1 MRTRHILTALALPA
15 LFAACTADEFE
26 SVGQNSGLQERA
38 KLSKDF
44 TLMTSMPE
52 TRYAAEGGSGIS
64 FTFEQGDRI
73 GAAIIDEYN
82 YDYPNEPDKFDVI
95 YSLAGNNPFEY
106 QGGDAWKSNTE
117 LGIGHYMFVFPYN
130 TKDNGRGAV
139 AYELPVIQEMYTDEN
154 GEQIL
159 NAAIE
164 KGNKA
169 VATTVLYED
178 DLTADVS
185 LKNLFTYPKLTI
197 NFDNGEKVTTVSQI
211 VLKTNDGVDPF
222 IVKGGFNHKVVNEMF
237 NPGDNASTIL
247 SNEYYNDDNG
257 KVTTPYVHWD
267 EVGTYDFLIK
277 KGDADWDEAKNY
289 ITAPENERTSKYI
302 IVKFP
307 KNTKVKLQSNTDNK
321 YVEARIMMPSID
333 NLLTEGENYTLY
345 VYTDN
350 GVYHK
355 ILNENAFAFSDTTEK
370 EKKEGALRRNQSNG
384 LTLKALNAGDK
395 GQDAGTIVT
404 SLEDW
409 NAMVARYG
417 KTKLDQDIIVVGD
430 GFAFNEKAEWPTEC
444 VFNINSNVTV
454 EGKVEM
460 SNVNVTGTIN
470 VKEKAVL
477 TVNNTLAATEILNEG
492 TVEIVAECDKDNEKE
507 DYAGIKLIENK
518 GTLNVAEKANAV
530 FALTNKK
537 GATMTNNGTAEV
549 SNEAGLTEAGNFGTI
564 TNNGIL
570 RTNNFTNQ
578 TIELN
583 NAQDQI
589 VNVPTITNA
598 KNARILAVSGVLTN
612 YAKLVNEGT
621 LTCRNERGEIVNAED
636 YVSYDAKADLETYP
650 ILDSKK
656 DAITYITENEVGAT
670 IVVYSDDPSNLTIG
684 TTGGVVEFDAP
695 ADTKSV
701 GVKDSYVNRIIA
713 NNDLTL
719 TDGTL
724 NTLVIANDVE
734 LTVNK
739 DAKINN
745 LDIQAGELV
754 LASDVT
760 VAKSLNVE
768 KNAQMTVPEGTTFV
782 LSESDYTNEGRILV
796 GGTFKA
802 EKVQRDDSNVED
814 NGSQN
819 AQIIWQKS
827 DADVAKA
834 AYVTALDRMVQAW
847 MLDDHRNTW
856 ALVKDMKSDGW
867 LSSNGTTKL
876 EGTPTWTALA
886 QAAYEAYDEWEAVDK
901 DMNTVYSTINDWY
914 TGQIVDDA
922 NKMVAAAIKVYE
934 DYGTNNKAAAI
945 KAVYS
950 DNSWITTPATVYTN
964 AVGADATLS
973 EITTTPSGSIDAA
986 FLAKIKEI
994 AETSIKV
1001 SAEKDKADLNAAK
1014 NKAIWLTLQGLAVK
1028 DVDAAWLPAG
1038 SYINIYETSTEYIVM
1053 NALMKKTTNFGT
1065 WFNGDGSND
1074 HGYKGADDASLKT
1087 IAGIQKAMA
1096 AIKDVYDGKKTVEDY
1111 SYVKSEITKSGLY
1124 DYVDDVLDWEYNNDQ
1139 IAKLYEIVQ

>member
-26 SVGQNSGLQERA
+26 SVSQNNGLQERA

-44 TLMTSMPE
+44 TLMTGMPE

-64 FTFEQGDRI
+64 FKFEQGDRI
-73 GAAIIDEYN
+73 GAAIIDEYDYN
-82 YDYPNEPDKFDVI
+82 YPDEPDKFDVI

-139 AYELPVIQEMYTDEN
+139 AYELPVIQKMYTDEN

-211 VLKTNDGVDPF
+211 VLETNDGVDPF

-247 SNEYYNDDNG
+247 SDKYYNDDDG

-277 KGDADWDEAKNY
+277 EENTGWDEAKYY

-307 KNTKVKLQSNTDNK
+307 KNTKVKLQSNTNNK

-333 NLLTEGENYTLY
+333 DLTVLTDEYTLY

-350 GVYHK
+350 GVYHTN
-355 ILNENAFAFSDTTEK
+355 LNEDAFSFSDTTDDTK
-370 EKKEGALRRNQSNG
+370 IANALRRNQSNG

-417 KTKLDQDIIVVGD
+417 KTKQDQDIIVVGD

-460 SNVNVTGTIN
+460 SNVNVTGTVN

-507 DYAGIKLIENK
+507 DYAGIRLIENK

-636 YVSYDAKADLETYP
+636 NVSYDAKADLETYP

-819 AQIIWQKS
+819 AQIIWQQS
-827 DADVAKA
+827 SADMAKA

-847 MLDDHRNTW
+847 ILKNSTKAWSDVNAYGSDSWLTNNKATELADKASW
-856 ALVKDMKSDGW
+856 VALSD
-867 LSSNGTTKL
+867 
-876 EGTPTWTALA
+876 
-886 QAAYEAYDEWEAVDK
+886 AAYEAYKAWAEVDK
-901 DMNTVYSTINDWY
+901 EIEPYGKKNGWFN
-914 TGQIVDDA
+914 QEFKKDA
-922 NKMVAAAIKVYE
+922 NGLVAAAIKVYT
-934 DYGTNNKAAAI
+934 DYGTNNQAAAI
-945 KAVYS
+945 KAAYP
-950 DNSWITTPATVYTN
+950 DNSWVTTTVYTN
-964 AVGADATLS
+964 AVGATAKLS
-973 EITTTPSGSIDAA
+973 QITDGSNGGIDAA
-986 FLAKIKEI
+986 FLTEIKAI
-994 AETSIKV
+994 TETSIKV
-1001 SAEKDKADLNAAK
+1001 SATEGKADLNAAN
-1014 NKAIWLTLQGLAVK
+1014 NKAIWLTLQGLKDAK
-1028 DVDAAWLPAG
+1028 DVDAAWLPTG
-1038 SYINIYETSTEYIVM
+1038 SYINVYETSTEYIVM
-1053 NALMKKTTNFGT
+1053 DALKNKTQNFGT
-1065 WFNGDGSND
+1065 WFNGDGNND
-1074 HGYKGADDASLKT
+1074 HGYKGADGANLKT

-1096 AIKDVYDGKKTVEDY
+1096 AIKDIYDGNKNVEDY

-1139 IAKLYEIVQ
+1139 IAKLYGVVVQ

>member
-26 SVGQNSGLQERA
+26 SVSQNNGLQERA

-44 TLMTSMPE
+44 TLMTSVPQ
-52 TRYAAEGGSGIS
+52 TRYSAEGGSGIS

-82 YDYPNEPDKFDVI
+82 TAYPDEPDKFPVI

-130 TKDNGRGAV
+130 AKDNGRGAV

-211 VLKTNDGVDPF
+211 VLEAKDDNEF
-222 IVKGGFNHKVVNEMF
+222 IVKGGFNHVVVNEMF
-237 NPGDNASTIL
+237 NPGENANDIL
-247 SNEYYNDDNG
+247 GSYYNNDEG

-277 KGDADWDEAKNY
+277 EGNYDWENAKAY
-289 ITAPENERTSKYI
+289 ITTPENERTSKYI

-321 YVEARIMMPSID
+321 YVEARIMMPSIN
-333 NLLTEGENYTLY
+333 NLTTLTDEYTLY

-350 GVYHK
+350 GVYHTN
-355 ILNENAFAFSDTTEK
+355 LNKDAFSFSDTTDGEK
-370 EKKEGALRRNQSNG
+370 IANALRRNQSNG
-384 LTLKALNAGDK
+384 LTLKALNARNK
-395 GQDAGTIVT
+395 GEDAGTIVT

-417 KTKLDQDIIVVGD
+417 KTKQDQDIIVVGD

-444 VFNINSNVTV
+444 TFTINSGVDV

-460 SNVNVTGTIN
+460 SNVIVNGTIN
-470 VKEKAVL
+470 VDKAATL
-477 TVNNTLAATEILNEG
+477 TVNNTLEATKILNEG
-492 TVEIVAECDKDNEKE
+492 TVEIVAESDKDDE
-507 DYAGIKLIENK
+507 DAFYAGVTLIENK

-530 FALTNKK
+530 FELTNKK
-537 GATMTNNGTAEV
+537 GAKMTNNGTVEV
-549 SNEAGLTEAGNFGTI
+549 SNETGLTDAGNFGTI

-570 RTNNFTNQ
+570 RTNDFTNQ
-578 TIELN
+578 EIELN
-583 NAQDQI
+583 NAKDQI

-598 KNARILAVSGVLTN
+598 KDARILAVSGVLTN
-612 YAKLVNEGT
+612 YGKLVNEGT
-621 LTCRNERGEIVNAED
+621 LTCRNERGTIVNAED
-636 YVSYDAKADLETYP
+636 NVSYDAKADLETYP

-739 DAKINN
+739 DAGINN

-802 EKVQRDDSNVED
+802 EKVQRDEDNVED

-819 AQIIWQKS
+819 AQIIWKKS

-847 MLDDHRNTW
+847 MLNDSRTTW
-856 ALVKDMKSDGW
+856 ASVNGIAGGSWLTSEDKTELSDGA
-867 LSSNGTTKL
+867 
-876 EGTPTWTALA
+876 TWKALA
-886 QAAYEAYDEWEAVDK
+886 EAAYKAYGDWAAADAEITK
-901 DMNTVYSTINDWY
+901 YQTINGWF
-914 TGQIVDDA
+914 TEEFQKDA
-922 NKMVAAAIKVYE
+922 NKLVAAAIKVYT

-945 KAVYS
+945 KAAYP
-950 DNSWITTPATVYTN
+950 DNKWVSTTVYTN

-973 EITTTPSGSIDAA
+973 QITTSPSGSIDAA
-986 FLAKIKEI
+986 FLTKIKVI

-1001 SAEKDKADLNAAK
+1001 SAEKDKADLNAAN
-1014 NKAIWLTLQGLAVK
+1014 NKAIWLTLQGLEAK
-1028 DVDAAWLPAG
+1028 DVDAAWLPTG
-1038 SYINIYETSTEYIVM
+1038 SYINTYETSTEYIVM
-1053 NALMKKTTNFGT
+1053 NALKKKTANFGK
-1065 WFNGDGSND
+1065 WFET
-1074 HGYKGADDASLKT
+1074 YKSDLST
-1087 IAGIQKAMA
+1087 ITGVKKAMA
-1096 AIKDVYDGKKTVEDY
+1096 AIQDAYNGDLELGQDDLL
-1111 SYVKSEITKSGLY
+1111 SLVKSEIELSGLLTH
-1124 DYVDDVLDWEYNNDQ
+1124 VKTVLAWNYTNGQ
-1139 IAKLYEIVQ
+1139 IGALNTAVK

>member
-26 SVGQNSGLQERA
+26 SVSQNNGLQERA

-44 TLMTSMPE
+44 TLMTGAPE

-64 FTFEQGDRI
+64 FKFEQGDRI
-73 GAAIIDEYN
+73 GAAIIDQYN
-82 YDYPNEPDKFDVI
+82 TSYPDEPDKFDVI

-130 TKDNGRGAV
+130 AKDNGRGAV

-211 VLKTNDGVDPF
+211 VLEAKDNF
-222 IVKGGFNHKVVNEMF
+222 IVKGGFNHVVVNEMF
-237 NPGDNASTIL
+237 NPGKNASTIL
-247 SNEYYNDDNG
+247 KEKYYNDDDK
-257 KVTTPYVHWD
+257 KVTTKYVHWD

-277 KGDADWDEAKNY
+277 EGNHDWDNAKNY

-333 NLLTEGENYTLY
+333 NLLTEGKNYTLY

-350 GVYHK
+350 GVYHTT
-355 ILNENAFAFSDTTEK
+355 LDESAFAFSDTTDD
-370 EKKEGALRRNQSNG
+370 EKKAGALRRNQSNG
-384 LTLKALNAGDK
+384 LTLKALNATDK
-395 GQDAGTIVT
+395 GKDAGTIVT

-417 KTKLDQDIIVVGD
+417 KSKVNQTIIVVGD

-444 VFNINSNVTV
+444 TFIINSSVKV
-454 EGKVEM
+454 EGNVEM
-460 SNVNVTGTIN
+460 SNVKVNNTIN
-470 VKEKAVL
+470 VAEGAVL
-477 TVNNTLAATEILNEG
+477 TVNNTLEADEIVNEG
-492 TVEIVAECDKDNEKE
+492 TVEIIAESDKDDE
-507 DYAGIKLIENK
+507 DAAYTGVTLIENK

-530 FALTNKK
+530 FQLTNKK
-537 GATMTNNGTAEV
+537 GAEMTNKGTVEV
-549 SNEAGLTEAGNFGTI
+549 RNEANETEENVGNFGTI

-570 RTNNFTNQ
+570 RTNGFTNQ
-578 TIELN
+578 KIELN
-583 NAQDQI
+583 NAKNQI

-598 KNARILAVSGVLTN
+598 KDARILSVGGVLTN

-621 LTCRNERGEIVNAED
+621 LTCRNENGKIVNAED
-636 YVSYDAKADLETYP
+636 NVGYAAKADLETYP

-656 DAITYITENEVGAT
+656 DAITYITENQAGAT

-684 TTGGVVEFDAP
+684 TKGGVVEFDAP

-719 TDGTL
+719 ADGTL
-724 NTLVIANDVE
+724 NELVIADDVE

-760 VAKSLNVE
+760 VEKSLNVE

-782 LSESDYTNEGRILV
+782 LKESGYTNKGRILV

-847 MLDDHRNTW
+847 MIDTNRKDW
-856 ALVKDMKSDGW
+856 ASVKNMTSEGW
-867 LSSNGTTKL
+867 FTANVGTEL
-876 EGTPTWTALA
+876 EGAPTWTALA
-886 QAAYEAYDEWEAVDK
+886 QAAYTAYSAWEAADE
-901 DMNTVYSTINDWY
+901 DMNTEYKTIRDWY
-914 TGQIVDDA
+914 TGQIVNDA
-922 NKMVAAAIKVYE
+922 NKMLAAAIKVYE

-945 KAVYS
+945 KAAYP
-950 DNSWITTPATVYTN
+950 DNEWVSTTVYTN

-973 EITTTPSGSIDAA
+973 QITDGSNGSIDAA
-986 FLAKIKEI
+986 FLTEIKGI
-994 AETSIKV
+994 AWTSIKV
-1001 SAEKDKADLNAAK
+1001 SAEKDKADLNDAN

-1053 NALMKKTTNFGT
+1053 DALKNKTKDFGK
-1065 WFNGDGSND
+1065 WFEP
-1074 HGYKGADDASLKT
+1074 YKT
-1087 IAGIQKAMA
+1087 AGFAEIGNVKKAMA
-1096 AIKDVYDGKKTVEDY
+1096 AIQDAYNGDLELEKDDLL
-1111 SYVKSEITKSGLY
+1111 SLVKSEIELSGLLTH
-1124 DYVDDVLDWEYNNDQ
+1124 VKTVLAWNYTNEQ
-1139 IAKLYEIVQ
+1139 IAALNTAVK

>member
-26 SVGQNSGLQERA
+26 SVGQNNGLQEERA

-44 TLMTSMPE
+44 TLMTGMPE

-64 FTFEQGDRI
+64 FKFEQGDRI
-73 GAAIIDEYN
+73 GAAIIDEYDYN
-82 YDYPNEPDKFDVI
+82 YPDEPDKFDVI

-211 VLKTNDGVDPF
+211 VLETNDGVDPF

-247 SNEYYNDDNG
+247 SDKYYNDDDG

-267 EVGTYDFLIK
+267 AVGTYDFLITEDK
-277 KGDADWDEAKNY
+277 SDYSTAENY

-333 NLLTEGENYTLY
+333 NLLTEGKNYTLY

-350 GVYHK
+350 GVYHTTLDK
-355 ILNENAFAFSDTTEK
+355 DAFAFSDTTDD
-370 EKKEGALRRNQSNG
+370 EKKAGALRRNQSNG
-384 LTLKALNAGDK
+384 LTLKALNASDK

-417 KTKLDQDIIVVGD
+417 KSKQPQTIIVVGD

-444 VFNINSNVTV
+444 VFTINSGVKI
-454 EGKVEM
+454 EGNVEM
-460 SNVNVTGTIN
+460 SNVKVENTIS
-470 VKEKAVL
+470 VAKGAVL
-477 TVNNTLAATEILNEG
+477 TVNNTLEAKKIVNEG
-492 TVEIVAECDKDNEKE
+492 TVEIIAESDKDDE
-507 DYAGIKLIENK
+507 DAAYTGVTLIENK
-518 GTLNVAEKANAV
+518 GTLNVAEKADAV
-530 FALTNKK
+530 FQLTNKK
-537 GATMTNNGTAEV
+537 GAEMTNKGTVEV
-549 SNEAGLTEAGNFGTI
+549 SNETGLTNAGNFGTI

-570 RTNNFTNQ
+570 KTNGFTNQ
-578 TIELN
+578 KIELN
-583 NAQDQI
+583 NAKDQI

-598 KNARILAVSGVLTN
+598 KDARILSVDGVLTN

-621 LTCRNERGEIVNAED
+621 LTCRNERGTIVNAED
-636 YVSYDAKADLETYP
+636 NVSYDAKADLETYP

-656 DAITYITENEVGAT
+656 DAITYITTNEAGAT

-684 TTGGVVEFDAP
+684 KTGGVVEFDAP

-713 NNDLTL
+713 NNDLTVAG
-719 TDGTL
+719 GTL
-724 NTLVIANDVE
+724 TTLVIAKDAE
-734 LTVNK
+734 LTVDSK
-739 DAKINN
+739 AKAAVTN
-745 LDIQAGELV
+745 LDIQAGVLT

-760 VAKSLNVE
+760 VSSLTVA

-782 LSESDYTNEGRILV
+782 LSTNDYTNEGRILV

-802 EKVQRDDSNVED
+802 EQVTRDEDNVED
-814 NGSQN
+814 NGSEN
-819 AQIIWQKS
+819 AQIVWKKS
-827 DADVAKA
+827 DADTAKDEYKA
-834 AYVTALDRMVQAW
+834 ALDRMVQAW
-847 MLDDHRNTW
+847 MLDDNRNTW
-856 ALVKDMKSDGW
+856 ALVKNMKSDGW
-867 LSSNGTTKL
+867 LTSDGTTKL
-876 EGTPTWTALA
+876 EGNPTWKALA
-886 QAAYEAYDEWEAVDK
+886 EAAYEAYGKWANADSEVTK
-901 DMNTVYSTINDWY
+901 YGKINGWY
-914 TGQIVDDA
+914 NQEIANDA
-922 NKMVAAAIKVYE
+922 NGLIAATIKVYT
-934 DYGTNNKAAAI
+934 DYGTNNQAAAI
-945 KAVYS
+945 AAAYPN
-950 DNSWITTPATVYTN
+950 NSWVGFTVYTN
-964 AVGADATLS
+964 EVGATAKLS
-973 EITTTPSGSIDAA
+973 EIKNNSSESIDAK
-986 FLAKIKEI
+986 FLEEIKEI

-1001 SAEKDKADLNAAK
+1001 SATEGKADLNAAN
-1014 NKAIWLTLQGLAVK
+1014 NKAIWLTLQEVEE
-1028 DVDAAWLPAG
+1028 VNAAWLPKG
-1038 SYINIYETSTEYIVM
+1038 SYINTYETSTEYIVM
-1053 NALMKKTTNFGT
+1053 DALKNKTKNFGT
-1065 WFNGDGSND
+1065 WFNGDGKSNY
-1074 HGYKGADDASLKT
+1074 GYKGADDANLKT

-1096 AIKDVYDGKKTVEDY
+1096 AIKDIYDGNKEVEDY

-1139 IAKLYEIVQ
+1139 IAKLYEVVQ

>member
-26 SVGQNSGLQERA
+26 SVGQNNGLQEERA

-82 YDYPNEPDKFDVI
+82 YDYPNEPDKFPVI

-117 LGIGHYMFVFPYN
+117 LGIGHYMFVFPYS

-139 AYELPVIQEMYTDEN
+139 AYELPVIQEMYTNEN

-211 VLKTNDGVDPF
+211 VLQANGDGANDF
-222 IVKGGFNHKVVNEMF
+222 IVKGGFNHVVVNEMF
-237 NPGDNASTIL
+237 NPGDNAETIL
-247 SNEYYNDDNG
+247 GDYYDNDQG

-267 EVGTYDFLIK
+267 EVGTYDFLITSENY
-277 KGDADWDEAKNY
+277 DWTNAQNY

-307 KNTKVKLQSNTDNK
+307 KNTKVKLQSNTNNK

-333 NLLTEGENYTLY
+333 DLTALTGEYTLY

-350 GVYHK
+350 GVYHTN
-355 ILNENAFAFSDTTEK
+355 LNKDAFSFSDTTDDTK
-370 EKKEGALRRNQSNG
+370 IANALRRNQSNG
-384 LTLKALNAGDK
+384 LTLKALNGGDK

-417 KTKLDQDIIVVGD
+417 KTKQDQDIIVVGD

-460 SNVNVTGTIN
+460 SNVNVTGTVN

-492 TVEIVAECDKDNEKE
+492 TVEIVAECDKDDEKK
-507 DYAGIKLIENK
+507 DYAGIRLIENK

-549 SNEAGLTEAGNFGTI
+549 SNEAGLAEAGNFGTI

-636 YVSYDAKADLETYP
+636 NVSYDAKADLETYP

-656 DAITYITENEVGAT
+656 DAITYITTNEAGAT

-819 AQIIWQKS
+819 AQIIWQQS
-827 DADVAKA
+827 NADKAKA

-847 MLDDHRNTW
+847 ILKNSTEAWSDVNAYGSDSWLTNNKATELADKASW
-856 ALVKDMKSDGW
+856 VALSD
-867 LSSNGTTKL
+867 
-876 EGTPTWTALA
+876 
-886 QAAYEAYDEWEAVDK
+886 AAYKAYKAWAEVDK
-901 DMNTVYSTINDWY
+901 EIEPYGKKNGWFN
-914 TGQIVDDA
+914 QEFKKDA
-922 NKMVAAAIKVYE
+922 NGLVAAAIKVYT
-934 DYGTNNKAAAI
+934 DYGKNNQAAAI
-945 KAVYS
+945 KAAYP
-950 DNSWITTPATVYTN
+950 DNSWVTTTVYTN
-964 AVGADATLS
+964 AVGATAKLS
-973 EITTTPSGSIDAA
+973 QITDGSNGAIDAA
-986 FLAKIKEI
+986 FLTKIKAI

-1001 SAEKDKADLNAAK
+1001 SATEGKADLNAAN
-1014 NKAIWLTLQGLAVK
+1014 NKAIWLTLQGLKDAK
-1028 DVDAAWLPAG
+1028 DVDAAWLPTG

-1053 NALMKKTTNFGT
+1053 NALKKKTTNFGK
-1065 WFNGDGSND
+1065 WFDTYKND
-1074 HGYKGADDASLKT
+1074 LTT
-1087 IAGIQKAMA
+1087 IAGVKKAMA
-1096 AIKDVYDGKKTVEDY
+1096 AIQDAYNGDLDLGNELL
-1111 SYVKSEITKSGLY
+1111 SLVKSEIELSGLLTH
-1124 DYVDDVLDWEYNNDQ
+1124 VKTVLAWNYTNEQ
-1139 IAKLYEIVQ
+1139 IAALNTAVK